1 MRSPRFIP
9 ETSRP
14 LNFEYRVNFIT
25 NYYPRSSAASYSLA
39 ILTRL
44 GEVVVDHSAAIFLSL
59 RYRGVAPFLV
69 STDLVL
75 RVKAFEHEF
84 AGGDHLAHVRLFEV
98 ERDQRRLD
106 QIRHSFQ
113 QRFAFAG

>member
-1 MRSPRFIP
+1 MFLKI
-9 ETSRP
+9 
-14 LNFEYRVNFIT
+14 RV
-25 NYYPRSSAASYSLA
+25 YPRLSAANYFLA

-44 GEVVVDHSAAIFLSL
+44 GEVVVDHSAPILLSL
-59 RYRGVAPFLV
+59 RYRCVAAFLV
-69 STDLVL
+69 SADLVL
-75 RVKAFEHEF
+75 RIKAFEYELT
-84 AGGDHLAHVRLFEV
+84 GSYHLAHVCLFEV